1 MGIDMPEIYRSP
13 SSVSTAAHPP
23 LWSWSEP
30 IDCTTWTPGDLEQA
44 AVADGIDARTG
55 DGGVLDPE
63 RLSLRTE
70 QEAFQQLREILRQTE
85 KLEARAFSKPAGFGK
100 TNSDRRQRPIEFFQ
114 RTPGGAGKRWKRSV
128 AKVARAAGWI
138 LIASATGFG
147 LIPIIL
153 LLVFGIR

>member
-1 MGIDMPEIYRSP
+1 MPEIYRSP
-13 SSVSTAAHPP
+13 SSVSTAEHPP

-44 AVADGIDARTG
+44 AVAG
-55 DGGVLDPE
+55 DGVLDPE

-114 RTPGGAGKRWKRSV
+114 RTPGGAGKP
-128 AKVARAAGWI
+128 
-138 LIASATGFG
+138 G
-147 LIPIIL
+147 L
-153 LLVFGIR
+153 V